1 MVSEFM
7 RSPLYLSLVLTR
19 FDDDNG
25 ASREDRSDPEAR
37 SVATVTALRARLTQR
52 PPARP
57 GGARRPWL
65 FGAGAAL
72 IAAAL
77 ITYLL
82 FPAGPPDG
90 PGQNGRGATNA
101 PQEIASS
108 AREPT
113 TPAVAREEAAAAAPA
128 PTPPAAA
135 PAVEVPEKPALQVAE
150 TTPTPAAPQPAPA
163 ADATP
168 ATPPAP
174 PKAEKIPPQSAEGLK
189 LVDLVVCRE
198 VSGRRSVGPQTY
210 FRYGQSVKPHVWMT
224 VYARQPPRKLTHV
237 YFQDGREHVRV
248 PLAIRHPRT
257 RTWSRLT
264 IDSAK
269 FAGSWRVAVV
279 TENGEQLGE
288 VFFEVGP

>member
-1 MVSEFM
+1 M
-7 RSPLYLSLVLTR
+7 RSPLYLTLVLTR
-19 FDDDNG
+19 FDDGNG
-25 ASREDRSDPEAR
+25 ASRQDRSDPEAR

-57 GGARRPWL
+57 GGARCPWL
-65 FGAGAAL
+65 LGAGAAV

-77 ITYLL
+77 IAYLF
-82 FPAGPPDG
+82 FPAGPADG
-90 PGQNGRGATNA
+90 PGQDGRGATNA
-101 PQEIASS
+101 QQEIASS
-108 AREPT
+108 ARV
-113 TPAVAREEAAAAAPA
+113 PAAPPAARQEAATAAPA
-128 PTPPAAA
+128 PTPPPATPA
-135 PAVEVPEKPALQVAE
+135 PEVQEKPALQAAE
-150 TTPTPAAPQPAPA
+150 TSPTPTAPQPAPA
-163 ADATP
+163 ADAAP

-174 PKAEKIPPQSAEGLK
+174 PKAEKIPPQSPEGLK

-210 FRYGQSVKPHVWMT
+210 FRYGRSVKPHVWMT

>member
-1 MVSEFM
+1 M
-7 RSPLYLSLVLTR
+7 RSPLYLTLVLTR

-57 GGARRPWL
+57 GGAHRPWL
-65 FGAGAAL
+65 FGAGAAV

-82 FPAGPPDG
+82 FPAGPVDG
-90 PGQNGRGATNA
+90 PGQNGRGATTA

-108 AREPT
+108 AREPAA
-113 TPAVAREEAAAAAPA
+113 PAAAREEAAAAAPA
-128 PTPPAAA
+128 PTPPTAA
-135 PAVEVPEKPALQVAE
+135 PAVEVPEKPALQAAE

-168 ATPPAP
+168 ATPPPP

-237 YFQDGREHVRV
+237 YFQNGREHVRV

>member
-1 MVSEFM
+1 M
-7 RSPLYLSLVLTR
+7 RSPLYLTLVLTT
-19 FDDDNG
+19 FDDNND
-25 ASREDRSDPEAR
+25 ASPEDRSDPDAR
-37 SVATVTALRARLTQR
+37 SVATVTALRARLNQR
-52 PPARP
+52 PTAGP

-65 FGAGAAL
+65 FGAGAAV

-77 ITYLL
+77 IAYLV
-82 FPAGPPDG
+82 FPSGQADG
-90 PGQNGRGATNA
+90 PGPGGPTVTSA
-101 PQEIASS
+101 PREMASS
-108 AREPT
+108 AR
-113 TPAVAREEAAAAAPA
+113 VAAAPPATRPEPARAAPA
-128 PTPPAAA
+128 PPPPAAP
-135 PAVEVPEKPALQVAE
+135 PASPEVQENPALQAAE
-150 TTPTPAAPQPAPA
+150 TTPTPASPQPAPA
-163 ADATP
+163 PEVAP

-174 PKAEKIPPQSAEGLK
+174 PKAEKIRPQGAEGLK
-189 LVDLVVCRE
+189 LVDLLVCRE

-224 VYARQPPRKLTHV
+224 VYARRPPRKLTHV

-269 FAGSWRVAVV
+269 FTGSWRVAVV

>member
-1 MVSEFM
+1 MVPESM
-7 RSPLYLSLVLTR
+7 RSPLYLTLVLAR
-19 FDDDNG
+19 FDDSDD
-25 ASREDRSDPEAR
+25 ASPEDRSDPDAR
-37 SVATVTALRARLTQR
+37 SVATVTALRVRLAKR
-52 PPARP
+52 PPAGS

-65 FGAGAAL
+65 FGAGAAV
-72 IAAAL
+72 IVAAL
-77 ITYLL
+77 IAYLI
-82 FPAGPPDG
+82 FPSGQADG
-90 PGQNGRGATNA
+90 PGPGGPAATSA
-101 PQEIASS
+101 QREMASS
-108 AREPT
+108 ARGPAT
-113 TPAVAREEAAAAAPA
+113 TPAARQEAATAAPA
-128 PTPPAAA
+128 PTPPAAPPA
-135 PAVEVPEKPALQVAE
+135 PEVQEKPALQAPE
-150 TTPTPAAPQPAPA
+150 TGPAPASPQPAPA
-163 ADATP
+163 LDIAP

-174 PKAEKIPPQSAEGLK
+174 PKVEKIPPQSAEGLK

-224 VYARQPPRKLTHV
+224 VYARKPPRKLTHV
-237 YFQDGREHVRV
+237 YFQDGRRHIAV

>member
-1 MVSEFM
+1 M
-7 RSPLYLSLVLTR
+7 RSPLYLTLVLAR
-19 FDDDNG
+19 FDGSDG
-25 ASREDRSDPEAR
+25 ASPEDRSDPDAR

-52 PPARP
+52 PPTGP

-65 FGAGAAL
+65 FGAGAAV

-77 ITYLL
+77 IIYLI
-82 FPAGPPDG
+82 FPAGQADG
-90 PGQNGRGATNA
+90 PGKNDPAATSA
-101 PQEIASS
+101 PREMASS
-108 AREPT
+108 AR
-113 TPAVAREEAAAAAPA
+113 VAAAPPATRPEPATAAPA
-128 PTPPAAA
+128 PTPPAAPPA
-135 PAVEVPEKPALQVAE
+135 PEVQEKPALQAAA
-150 TTPTPAAPQPAPA
+150 TTPTPASPQPAPA
-163 ADATP
+163 PEVAP
-168 ATPPAP
+168 APPPAP
-174 PKAEKIPPQSAEGLK
+174 PKAEKTPPQSAAGLK

-210 FRYGQSVKPHVWMT
+210 FSYGQSVKPHVWMT
-224 VYARQPPRKLTHV
+224 VYARRPPRKLTHV